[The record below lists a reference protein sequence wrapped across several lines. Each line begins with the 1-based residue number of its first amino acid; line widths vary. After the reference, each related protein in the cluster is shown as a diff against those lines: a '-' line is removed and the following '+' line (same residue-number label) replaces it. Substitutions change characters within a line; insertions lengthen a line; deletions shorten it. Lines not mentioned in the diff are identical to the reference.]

1 MNVYQYADIAHIERQ
16 LVQYPAEGST
26 GLVTPAGHIVGVVY
40 PLSPTAGV
48 IVLDPMKPY
57 GRPVVFECQ
66 YTDLVN
72 KLRINPR
79 VRLIGG

>member
-1 MNVYQYADIAHIERQ
+1 MNVYQYADIQHIERQ
-16 LVQYPAEGST
+16 LVTYPAEGST

-72 KLRINPR
+72 KMRINPR